1 MDTIREACDYETLP
15 DGRVRC
21 TLCPHEC
28 RIPDGAR
35 GACAVRINRR
45 GRLLTLVARRVA
57 ARAVDP
63 IEKKPLFHFLPGS
76 RTYSVATVGCSL
88 RCACCQNWTLSQWPK
103 THLPR
108 HVAWTGGSNPDAAD
122 PALEALDA
130 AVPGEST
137 TPDQIVRA
145 ALAAGCA
152 SIAYTYVEP
161 TIFFDLA
168 YETAALARE
177 AGLKNVFVTSGYI
190 GERPLRRIA
199 GLLDA
204 VNVDL
209 KCIRPDR
216 FLRLSRGRLAPVLH
230 AIRLYRELGVWTEV
244 TTLVIPGV
252 NDAEDDLTETAK
264 FVRSLGAEV
273 PWHVSRFHPHF
284 EMTDRPPTP
293 VGTLRRARRIGLDAG
308 LRYVYV
314 GNVPGERGE
323 NTYCDRCGALLLA
336 RSSVFLRRN
345 RIRAGACP
353 KCGASVAGVGMDGRA
368 SAAATA

>member
-1 MDTIREACDYETLP
+1 METVREACDYETLP

-76 RTYSVATVGCSL
+76 RTYSIATVGCSL
-88 RCACCQNWTLSQWPK
+88 RCGCCQNWTLSQWPK

-108 HVAWTGGSNPDAAD
+108 HVSWSGGARPGGGD
-122 PALEALDA
+122 PALAALDA

-137 TPDQIVRA
+137 SPEEIVRS

-152 SIAYTYVEP
+152 SVAYTYAEP
-161 TIFFDLA
+161 TVFFDLA
-168 YETAALARE
+168 YETAARARE
-177 AGLKNVFVTSGYI
+177 AGLRNVFVTSGYI
-190 GERPLRRIA
+190 CEPPLRRIA
-199 GLLDA
+199 SLLDA

-216 FLRLSRGRLAPVLH
+216 FLHLSRGRLGPVLE
-230 AIRLYRELGVWTEV
+230 AIRLFRALGVWTEV
-244 TTLVIPGV
+244 TTVVIPGI
-252 NDAEDDLTETAK
+252 NDSEEDLARTGE

-273 PWHVSRFHPHF
+273 PWHLSRFHPHF

-293 VGTLRRARRIGLDAG
+293 VGTLRRARRIGLDTG

-323 NTYCDRCGALLLA
+323 NTYCDRCGALLVA
-336 RSSVFLRRN
+336 RASVFLRSN
-345 RIRAGACP
+345 RIRGGGCP
-353 KCGASVAGVGMDGRA
+353 ECGAPVAGVGMDGGPGP
-368 SAAATA
+368 SVAA